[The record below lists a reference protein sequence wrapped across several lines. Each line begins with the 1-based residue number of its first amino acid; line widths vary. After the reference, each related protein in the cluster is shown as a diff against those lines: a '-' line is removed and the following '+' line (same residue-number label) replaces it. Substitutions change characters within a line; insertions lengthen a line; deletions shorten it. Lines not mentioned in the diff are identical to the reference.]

1 MKKLLVLLPFL
12 AVGFLFLSL
21 NLTKVHASIIEGSPC
36 TTASNCTHTEGY
48 NALCMGGMCTY
59 APITSTNKLEEEI
72 KNCEQSN
79 SLSLGCFNNKV
90 FVNVMDAGNLAI
102 SGPQSAGGQASLPGG
117 AIGAVAGLIT
127 SLYSNPPASGIEY
140 FADLGKNFGFVKPV
154 YAQGI
159 GFSGFSNLLP
169 LWKASRNLAYILF
182 IVAFLYIGLAIMFRV
197 KISPQAVATIQN
209 MLPKLIIGLVLVTF
223 SYAIVGL
230 LIDLIYLIIYIG
242 VVAIGQTGWIDV
254 VKEQARFTSLSFS
267 DAIGLVFGS
276 FFRSGIGV
284 IAAVLGGIIGQIA
297 IPIPVAG
304 ALGGAGLVTLVF
316 GIIALFCIIKLFI
329 ALLGCYISI
338 IISIIAGPLQIMTG
352 VIPGNQGGFGSWFK
366 NLMAN
371 ILVFPAVALALLIG
385 WLLTGSHGPTWS
397 PPVLSV
403 TGGALNAFLGLG
415 ILLLLPK
422 IPDMIKNAFKM
433 KPAGYGAAI
442 GEIAGA
448 PKKLLGQGIGL
459 ATTASNIHKAG
470 TELSGNQNF
479 WTDIRNRMGRQ
490 NAGNQNAGGQINN
503 LQR

>member
-36 TTASNCTHTEGY
+36 TTASNCTHTDGY
-48 NALCMGGMCTY
+48 NAFCMGGMCTY

-90 FVNVMDAGNLAI
+90 FVNIIDAGNLAI
-102 SGPQSAGGQASLPGG
+102 SGPQSTSGRASLPGG

-127 SLYSNPPASGIEY
+127 SLYNNPPASGIEY
-140 FADLGKNFGFVKPV
+140 FADLGKNFGFTKPV
-154 YAQGI
+154 YAQGVGFA
-159 GFSGFSNLLP
+159 GFSRILP
-169 LWKASRNLAYILF
+169 LWKASRNLAYVLF
-182 IVAFLYIGLAIMFRV
+182 IIAFLYIGLAIMFRV

-209 MLPKLIIGLVLVTF
+209 MLPKLVIGLILVTF

-230 LIDLIYLIIYIG
+230 LIDLIYLMIYVGIL
-242 VVAIGQTGWIDV
+242 AIGQTDWIDV
-254 VKEQARFTSLSFS
+254 AAEQAKYASLSFGEGLGIVFG
-267 DAIGLVFGS
+267 ALFFKGGIGL
-276 FFRSGIGV
+276 
-284 IAAVLGGIIGQIA
+284 IAAALGGIVGAIA
-297 IPIPVAG
+297 LPGLALLG
-304 ALGGAGLVTLVF
+304 ALGGAGLVTLIV
-316 GIIALFCIIKLFI
+316 GVISLYCIFKLFI

-352 VIPGNQGGFGSWFK
+352 VIPGNQGGFGNWFK

-397 PPVLSV
+397 PPVISAS
-403 TGGALNAFLGLG
+403 GGLLNSFLGLG

-433 KPAGYGAAI
+433 KPAGYGQAI
-442 GEIAGA
+442 GEVTGA
-448 PKKLLGQGIGL
+448 PKRLVGGAIGIGTTL
-459 ATTASNIHKAG
+459 ANINKSYGELTSSDENPKG
-470 TELSGNQNF
+470 TSLVGLLRRRPSGGSLK
-479 WTDIRNRMGRQ
+479 D
-490 NAGNQNAGGQINN
+490 N
-503 LQR
+503 LV